1 MKKTTLTF
9 LLLISAFFS
18 LADGGCT
25 YAIRKTSFEDSEGKK
40 VRLTFY
46 VPQQNAICTG
56 LENCTSFEWYRHNG
70 SGFDLI
76 PGENNEFYDVCE
88 PGVYKLVA
96 CGISPWIGCKI
107 DSNEVHKNVILP
119 EKAINKFSA
128 YPNPC
133 SDGKINLLVPDSPV
147 SSETDKFKVEIYNVL
162 GNQVF
167 IKENLEFGTKNL
179 PIDLSNQGKGI
190 FILKIS
196 SGTEVKVL
204 KVLVN

>member
-1 MKKTTLTF
+1 MKKITLTF

-18 LADGGCT
+18 LAEGSCTVSIQKNIASNDKGTFAQLVYTVHESGTDCSHCSESGVWYFKEGGNFNRIVGAPNNYYNTYKPGTYKVEVCGA
-25 YAIRKTSFEDSEGKK
+25 YAIIVLDSGEVFEKK
-40 VRLTFY
+40 VVTD
-46 VPQQNAICTG
+46 PAN
-56 LENCTSFEWYRHNG
+56 NSF
-70 SGFDLI
+70 S
-76 PGENNEFYDVCE
+76 V
-88 PGVYKLVA
+88 
-96 CGISPWIGCKI
+96 
-107 DSNEVHKNVILP
+107 
-119 EKAINKFSA
+119 